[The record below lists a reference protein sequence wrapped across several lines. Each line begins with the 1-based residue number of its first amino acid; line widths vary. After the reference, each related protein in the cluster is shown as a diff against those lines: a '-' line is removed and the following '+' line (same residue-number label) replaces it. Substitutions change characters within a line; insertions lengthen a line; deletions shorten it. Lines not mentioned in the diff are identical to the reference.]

1 MSNRPASSPG
11 EESTER
17 ELTSSEEGVSQGMG
31 STEPASA
38 EASEGSPAEQNLSA
52 EAFTSPGTGTP
63 ENKPVY
69 AMSVAAD
76 LVNMHPQTLRQYER
90 RGLLQPQRD
99 GKNRLYS
106 QNDID
111 RILYIQQL
119 TQDLGVNLAGVE
131 EISRLQLELERQK
144 QKMQS
149 EIQRLHQQIATL
161 EDRLDEEGTGE
172 VLEGRS

>member
-1 MSNRPASSPG
+1 MSDRP
-11 EESTER
+11 ESHDIGPANVDPEHF
-17 ELTSSEEGVSQGMG
+17 EVQHKTSSS
-31 STEPASA
+31 
-38 EASEGSPAEQNLSA
+38 N
-52 EAFTSPGTGTP
+52 TGD
-63 ENKPVY
+63 KPVY
-69 AMSVAAD
+69 AISVAAD

-90 RGLLQPQRD
+90 RGLVQPQRD

-111 RILYIQQL
+111 RIIYIQKL

-149 EIQRLHQQIATL
+149 EIQRLHQQISVM
-161 EDRLDEEGTGE
+161 EDRFDDGE
-172 VLEGRS
+172 SLESLEGG

>member
-1 MSNRPASSPG
+1 MSDRHNSNHSDSDRFDLENLEAANHAPKP
-11 EESTER
+11 EST
-17 ELTSSEEGVSQGMG
+17 
-31 STEPASA
+31 SA
-38 EASEGSPAEQNLSA
+38 NSGD
-52 EAFTSPGTGTP
+52 
-63 ENKPVY
+63 KPVY
-69 AMSVAAD
+69 AISVAAD

-90 RGLLQPQRD
+90 RGLVQPQRD

-111 RILYIQQL
+111 RIMYIQKL

-149 EIQRLHQQIATL
+149 EIQRLHQQISVIEDRFDDGEPLETL
-161 EDRLDEEGTGE
+161 EGG
-172 VLEGRS
+172 

>member
-1 MSNRPASSPG
+1 MSDLPPSN
-11 EESTER
+11 
-17 ELTSSEEGVSQGMG
+17 
-31 STEPASA
+31 
-38 EASEGSPAEQNLSA
+38 PAESDSFKPSSD
-52 EAFTSPGTGTP
+52 AFTSNHDSFQVGSGD
-63 ENKPVY
+63 KPVY
-69 AMSVAAD
+69 AISVAAD

-90 RGLLQPQRD
+90 RGLVQPQRD

-111 RILYIQQL
+111 RIMYIQKL

-149 EIQRLHQQIATL
+149 EIQRLHQQISVL
-161 EDRLDEEGTGE
+161 EDRFDEGE
-172 VLEGRS
+172 QVETLEGG

>member
-1 MSNRPASSPG
+1 MSDWPTSSPPEKSIEQELSPSG
-11 EESTER
+11 E
-17 ELTSSEEGVSQGMG
+17 TSSENKALAES
-31 STEPASA
+31 PDASA
-38 EASEGSPAEQNLSA
+38 EVSLPADQDPSVDANSE
-52 EAFTSPGTGTP
+52 TGAP
-63 ENKPVY
+63 RNKPVY
-69 AMSVAAD
+69 AISVAAD

-131 EISRLQLELERQK
+131 EIARLQLELERQK

-149 EIQRLHQQIATL
+149 EIQRLHHQIATL
-161 EDRLDEEGTGE
+161 EDRLDEEGTGDT
-172 VLEGRS
+172 LTGR

>member
-1 MSNRPASSPG
+1 MQMSDRSASSSSK
-11 EESTER
+11 ESSNLEF
-17 ELTSSEEGVSQGMG
+17 SSSPEAASLDIGSAGPTEEGPVGETTLSETG
-31 STEPASA
+31 SKQRAH
-38 EASEGSPAEQNLSA
+38 
-52 EAFTSPGTGTP
+52 PGGGAP

-69 AMSVAAD
+69 AISVAAD

-90 RGLLQPQRD
+90 RGLLQPQRE

-106 QNDID
+106 QKDID

-149 EIQRLHQQIATL
+149 EIQRLHHQISDL
-161 EDRLDEEGTGE
+161 EDRMDEETNGE
-172 VLEGRS
+172 VLEDG